1 MWISKWRVTRCK
13 LWVMSYYFCKGY
25 KFLFTCELRVFTYC
39 TSYEL
44 TLTCELLVTIYC
56 KSYKVIFKYEL
67 RVIIYCTS
75 YELILTCDIRV
86 TIYCT
91 SYEAVFI
98 YELRVTIYCLSC
110 DCHVDCVKFLYS
122 ISYLYLWTTLHKT
135 KLATYSWT
143 INFVNICSNDKL
155 NVIKLW
161 HSYWKVWLL
170 SAIRV
175 LLLSCDCNVDCV
187 KFLYYI
193 SYSFLWTIPYKI
205 KLASYSWAI
214 NFVNMCSNGKLNAT
228 KLWHCHWKAWL
239 LNAIRALQLHRQIF
253 IN

>member
-1 MWISKWRVTRCK
+1 M
-13 LWVMSYYFCKGY
+13 
-25 KFLFTCELRVFTYC
+25 
-39 TSYEL
+39 SYEL
-44 TLTCELLVTIYC
+44 LL
-56 KSYKVIFKYEL
+56 L
-67 RVIIYCTS
+67 S
-75 YELILTCDIRV
+75 YELILICDIRV

-91 SYEAVFI
+91 SYEAIFM
-98 YELRVTIYCLSC
+98 YELRVIFIVWVAIVML
-110 DCHVDCVKFLYS
+110 
-122 ISYLYLWTTLHKT
+122 ISYLYLWTTFHKT

-155 NVIKLW
+155 NAIKLW
-161 HSYWKVWLL
+161 HSYWEVWLL

-228 KLWHCHWKAWL
+228 KLWHCYWKTWL